1 MSLYVHAF
9 QQNNSCMNKR
19 DAFRKV
25 LRREEKSGD
34 ARVFP
39 PDIDLTPPKREEFKR
54 METGQSVEE
63 YFGLFH
69 RTVQVQMERTYEGD
83 GKQLF
88 EGMTMPEEY
97 DVDAFGTGES
107 RGSEACMHM
116 VHFHSPL
123 QRECSLDEIE
133 GYPLPR
139 IAEGEEER
147 LSEAVREIHA
157 RGLAVRAWLEQT
169 IWERSWL
176 IRGMED
182 LMMDMMLDDPKA
194 ERLLDRICEHSCRT
208 AAFLAHAGVDLIA
221 LGDDIGMQSTPLMAP
236 DLWLRYIQPKL
247 ARVIAAAKEANPDV
261 IISYH
266 SCGFA
271 TPFIDGLIEAG
282 VEVLNPIQPESMD
295 VGEIYGKYSDRL
307 AFWGSIGTQ
316 TTLPF
321 GTPEELRAVVLQRA
335 EMSKEKRGYLISP
348 THVIEPEVP
357 WENLHAYIDV
367 MKELNGHS

>member
-1 MSLYVHAF
+1 MSG
-9 QQNNSCMNKR
+9 MNKR

-25 LRREEKSGD
+25 LKREEKECD
-34 ARVFP
+34 ARIFP
-39 PDIDLTPPKREEFKR
+39 PDIDLTPPKLTEFNGMK
-54 METGQSVEE
+54 TGQTVEE

-69 RTVQVQMERTYEGD
+69 RTVQVEMAKTYEGD
-83 GKQLF
+83 GKSLF
-88 EGMTMPEEY
+88 ADRDMPDEFE
-97 DVDAFGTGES
+97 VDPFGTATS

-116 VHFHSPL
+116 VHFHPPL
-123 QRECSLDEIE
+123 TGECTLEDIE
-133 GYPLPR
+133 NHLLPK

-147 LSEAVREIHA
+147 LKKTINEIHGK
-157 RGLAVRAWLEQT
+157 GLAVRAWLEQT

-208 AAFLAHAGVDLIA
+208 AAFLAEAGVDLIA
-221 LGDDIGMQSTPLMAP
+221 LGDDIGMQSTPLMDP
-236 DLWLRYIQPKL
+236 NLWLRYIQPKL
-247 ARVIAAAKEANPDV
+247 ARVIASAKAVNPDV

-271 TPFIDGLIEAG
+271 TPFIDDLIDAG
-282 VEVLNPIQPESMD
+282 VEVLNPVQPESMD
-295 VGEIYGKYSDRL
+295 VEEVYSKYCDRL

-316 TTLPF
+316 TTMPF
-321 GTPEELRAVVLQRA
+321 GSPEDVRNDVMKRV
-335 EMSKEKRGYLISP
+335 EMSNGKRGFLISP

-357 WENLHAYIDV
+357 WDNLHSYIRI
-367 MKELNGHS
+367 MKELNPF